1 MTSNDNIICAE
12 GTKKPVITVFMTLHE
27 NWLMVY
33 DGQSGDRT
41 LDPRIKSPL
50 LCQLS

>member
-1 MTSNDNIICAE
+1 MFFFDILSNKKTSNHGDL
-12 GTKKPVITVFMTLHE
+12 TLRDH
-27 NWLMVY
+27 WLMSF
-33 DGQSGDRT
+33 DGWSGDRT